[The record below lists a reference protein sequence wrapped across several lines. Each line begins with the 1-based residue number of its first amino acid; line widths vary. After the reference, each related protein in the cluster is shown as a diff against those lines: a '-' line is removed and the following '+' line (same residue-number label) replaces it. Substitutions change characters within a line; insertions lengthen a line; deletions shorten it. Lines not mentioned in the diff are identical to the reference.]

1 MFRVLPPPKARART
15 PRATPGRRHGMLHLL
30 AVAWVAMA
38 DPFESGME
46 VAFMR
51 EARRA
56 PPGTRVVAIDVGA
69 NDGQWSRAWQHFAK
83 ESAARGVPFELFII
97 EPQPTFRASLT
108 QLAASINATFLPVAA
123 SKQDGTAAFHIDTPG
138 SPGASLA
145 RQHEGEMRTRTVPV
159 TTIDLAAFL
168 RRTLSSRPPTLSFVK
183 LDVESLEYS
192 LLAWLLVQ
200 GALCDVTHLL
210 IEWHLNLLPL
220 GQRLSGLGLRLGFG
234 ALLQEGCATPPR
246 AVYHDEYVPTNF
258 GVPVPGLQDV
268 ATEHALWARKDVPM
282 GVRPSAPTVLRLR
295 ADDAFLQ
302 RQQATEQAEEEP
314 QQLPMPPRGSVAAAE
329 RAPPRRRPRTPACE
343 VARRC
348 HGSCRYERLGCDL
361 RFAAASYRQMRAAT
375 RVVPRY
381 FDNGTIGDAKGRCLD
396 S

>member
-1 MFRVLPPPKARART
+1 
-15 PRATPGRRHGMLHLL
+15 
-30 AVAWVAMA
+30 MA
-38 DPFESGME
+38 DPFESGLE
-46 VAFMR
+46 ATFMR

-56 PPGTRVVAIDVGA
+56 PPSTRIVAIDVGA
-69 NDGQWSRAWQHFAK
+69 NAGQWSKAWRQFAE
-83 ESAARGVPFELFII
+83 ESAARGVPFELHII

-108 QLAASINATFLPVAA
+108 QLAASINATFLSVAA
-123 SKQDGTAAFHIDTPG
+123 AKQDGTAAFHIDEPG
-138 SPGASLA
+138 SQGASLA
-145 RQHEGEMRTRTVPV
+145 RQHENEMQIGTVPV
-159 TTIDLAAFL
+159 RTINLAAYL
-168 RRTLSSRPPTLSFVK
+168 RRTLSSRQPMLSFLK
-183 LDVESLEYS
+183 LDVESLEFS
-192 LLAWLLVQ
+192 LLPWLLVQ

-246 AVYHDEYVPTNF
+246 AVYHDEYVPNNF

-268 ATEHALWARKDVPM
+268 ATEHALWAKKDVPL

-302 RQQATEQAEEEP
+302 RQQAAEQAEE
-314 QQLPMPPRGSVAAAE
+314 QQQELPMPPRGSFAAAV
-329 RAPPRRRPRTPACE
+329 RAPPRRRPRTPSCE

>member
-1 MFRVLPPPKARART
+1 
-15 PRATPGRRHGMLHLL
+15 MLHLL

-69 NDGQWSRAWQHFAK
+69 NDGQWSRAWRHFAK

-123 SKQDGTAAFHIDTPG
+123 SKQDGTAAFHIDAPG

-145 RQHEGEMRTRTVPV
+145 RQHEGEMRARTVPV

-268 ATEHALWARKDVPM
+268 ATEHALWARKDVPL

-302 RQQATEQAEEEP
+302 RQQATEQAEEQP

-361 RFAAASYRQMRAAT
+361 RFAAASYRQMRAAP

-381 FDNGTIGDAKGRCLD
+381 FDNGTILDRGPDDKGRSLNVGNE
-396 S
+396 

>member
-1 MFRVLPPPKARART
+1 
-15 PRATPGRRHGMLHLL
+15 MLHLL
-30 AVAWVAMA
+30 AVAWVTMA

-69 NDGQWSRAWQHFAK
+69 NDGQWSRAWRHFAK

-123 SKQDGTAAFHIDTPG
+123 SKQDGTAAFHIDAPG

-145 RQHEGEMRTRTVPV
+145 RQHEGEMRTQTV

-268 ATEHALWARKDVPM
+268 ATEHALWARKDVPL

-302 RQQATEQAEEEP
+302 RQQATEQAEEQQ

-329 RAPPRRRPRTPACE
+329 RATPRRRPRTPACE

-348 HGSCRYERLGCDL
+348 HGSWP
-361 RFAAASYRQMRAAT
+361 RAAT
-375 RVVPRY
+375 SVSGAISASPPRRTARCGQPRGWCR
-381 FDNGTIGDAKGRCLD
+381 GTLTTARYSIGDRTIRGDR
-396 S
+396 